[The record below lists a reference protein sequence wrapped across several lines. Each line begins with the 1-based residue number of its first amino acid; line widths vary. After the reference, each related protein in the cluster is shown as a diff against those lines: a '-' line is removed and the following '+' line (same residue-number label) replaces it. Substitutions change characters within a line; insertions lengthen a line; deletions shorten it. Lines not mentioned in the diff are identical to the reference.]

1 MTIELTPVS
10 HGVAKTSQPVA
21 NGKGKAAS
29 ATAADALGFFAM
41 LSAAD
46 DALTLSADASGLA
59 SGSGGTLASAEPEE
73 ADVLALEADV
83 SALAGWVLGVP
94 APVAK
99 DVPPLGEG
107 GAPTPGAPLAGA
119 RRPAWSAVEPET
131 QPSNALLAATH
142 KAGKTT
148 STADL
153 QKSQDG
159 PSVALPQGHE
169 DVSRKLFDA
178 EMVRVRE
185 AVSTL
190 GLESKAVS
198 APVAAQASVGE
209 RRVLEPVVAKA
220 SPTDA
225 TYFQTQGASAPMG
238 MDGVVATQ
246 ASMPL
251 EAYVAEQVTYWIG
264 QEVQSA
270 ELTLDGMGFSPVEV
284 SISMQGNEA
293 QVAFRTDELHARD
306 AIENASAQLK
316 DLLQSQGVV
325 LTGMSVGTSHSG
337 DASGQGGRPRQ
348 EGRQATVMAPAP
360 VEAESSARARIP
372 QGRAL
377 DLFV

>member
-1 MTIELTPVS
+1 MTIELTPAS
-10 HGVAKTSQPVA
+10 HGVAKTSQSVA
-21 NGKGKAAS
+21 NGKGKAAP
-29 ATAADALGFFAM
+29 ANAADALGFFAM

-46 DALTLSADASGLA
+46 DALAVSADASDLEN
-59 SGSGGTLASAEPEE
+59 GSGGTLLASAEPEK
-73 ADVLALEADV
+73 ADALALEADV
-83 SALAGWVLGVP
+83 NALAGWVLGVP
-94 APVAK
+94 VPVAK
-99 DVPPLGEG
+99 DAAPSGE
-107 GAPTPGAPLAGA
+107 ATAPGAPVAGA

-131 QPSNALLAATH
+131 QPSNALLAAAH

-153 QKSQDG
+153 QKAQDG

-185 AVSTL
+185 VASTL
-190 GLESKAVS
+190 GMESKAVS
-198 APVAAQASVGE
+198 SPVAAQASVGE
-209 RRVLEPVVAKA
+209 RRVLEPVAAKA
-220 SPTDA
+220 SPTDV

-246 ASMPL
+246 SAMPL

-348 EGRQATVMAPAP
+348 EGRQATVVALSP
-360 VEAESSARARIP
+360 VEADSSARARIP
-372 QGRAL
+372 QGRTL